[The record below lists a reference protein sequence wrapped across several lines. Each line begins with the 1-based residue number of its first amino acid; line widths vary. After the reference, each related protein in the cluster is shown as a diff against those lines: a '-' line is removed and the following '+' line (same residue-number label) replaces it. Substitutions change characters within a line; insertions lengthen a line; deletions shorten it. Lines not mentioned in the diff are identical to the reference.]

1 MKSILNST
9 SLKCIQ
15 ESVDPATSLRLC
27 EGDNGSNLQIFASL
41 CEGDNGRNLR
51 IFANFARKM
60 TAFST
65 HPQDSIFW
73 GMVEEPINWLF
84 EGGVSNI
91 FNNIGYGFIASFP
104 TPPKFASK
112 LAAQFLLI
120 IALCFLTPPKFASLL
135 ANLPSRE
142 WEGYSTPLFHWLC
155 LLEKQGARP
164 LVT

>member
-1 MKSILNST
+1 
-9 SLKCIQ
+9 
-15 ESVDPATSLRLC
+15 
-27 EGDNGSNLQIFASL
+27 
-41 CEGDNGRNLR
+41 
-51 IFANFARKM
+51 M

-73 GMVEEPINWLF
+73 GMVEEPINWRF

-112 LAAQFLLI
+112 
-120 IALCFLTPPKFASLL
+120 L

>member
-1 MKSILNST
+1 MYLGICRS
-9 SLKCIQ
+9 C
-15 ESVDPATSLRLC
+15 
-27 EGDNGSNLQIFASL
+27 
-41 CEGDNGRNLR
+41 
-51 IFANFARKM
+51 NFARKM

-112 LAAQFLLI
+112 LA
-120 IALCFLTPPKFASLL
+120 
-135 ANLPSRE
+135 NLPSLKGRVIQLHYFI
-142 WEGYSTPLFHWLC
+142 GF
-155 LLEKQGARP
+155 
-164 LVT
+164 VF